1 MNARSVLSRAVLP
14 LGLLALMAGILS
26 CATPVETGPRAW
38 IDWPL
43 DGHEV
48 EVGTTVTLIAHAYAT
63 EGVAEVHLSVDR
75 HPYRIGQP
83 TQPGEQFVEASMEW
97 TATEPGVYLLSIT
110 AFDTAGEASTP
121 ADVTVTVPGGEVFP
135 SPVPTEIA
143 TAVPPEATPPP
154 AATPLPPTATQ
165 PPPGTPPPSTPIPPP
180 PTVAPQR
187 PTIVSFAA
195 SPPSV
200 VEGQCSTLSWAVE
213 GVISAVYLD
222 GGGVGDHDSSVE
234 CPQATTSYTL
244 RAVGPGGE
252 TSATLT
258 VNVTQPIPTP
268 ADTAGPSVS
277 GIDESADPIAWPP
290 NCPRRE
296 VTISA
301 NITDPSGVSA
311 AKLTY
316 RVIEG
321 SRQGS
326 WQAIGMS
333 HAGNRYSATVTAQ
346 ALQISLNP
354 PVENL
359 ATLQYYIQAFDT
371 RGNQSQTS
379 TGTVTIEY
387 CPG

>member
-1 MNARSVLSRAVLP
+1 
-14 LGLLALMAGILS
+14 
-26 CATPVETGPRAW
+26 
-38 IDWPL
+38 
-43 DGHEV
+43 
-48 EVGTTVTLIAHAYAT
+48 
-63 EGVAEVHLSVDR
+63 
-75 HPYRIGQP
+75 
-83 TQPGEQFVEASMEW
+83 
-97 TATEPGVYLLSIT
+97 
-110 AFDTAGEASTP
+110 
-121 ADVTVTVPGGEVFP
+121 
-135 SPVPTEIA
+135 
-143 TAVPPEATPPP
+143 
-154 AATPLPPTATQ
+154 
-165 PPPGTPPPSTPIPPP
+165 
-180 PTVAPQR
+180 
-187 PTIVSFAA
+187 
-195 SPPSV
+195 
-200 VEGQCSTLSWAVE
+200 
-213 GVISAVYLD
+213 
-222 GGGVGDHDSSVE
+222 
-234 CPQATTSYTL
+234 
-244 RAVGPGGE
+244 VGPGGE
-252 TSATLT
+252 TSASLT
-258 VNVTQPIPTP
+258 VNVTQPSPTP
-268 ADTAGPSVS
+268 ADTEGPSVS

-316 RVIEG
+316 RVVEG